1 MYKAGFIGYGSM
13 GAMLADGF
21 ISAGGLTQRD
31 VILSNRTRGKLEA
44 AREKW
49 PEVALAHS
57 NADVA
62 RQARHVFLC
71 VKPADMKDVLD
82 EILPAISIHTH
93 IISTAGAVALESIQS
108 VTGGAVSKVM
118 PTVTSEACAGVSL
131 VCHNSAVRQE
141 DIEFLEGLLG
151 LLGRVKALPEEDFG
165 MAAELTSCMPGF
177 IASIFKELMEAAMRR
192 PEALERAVTQE
203 LLLETLL
210 GTARLLSER
219 GMGFDETV
227 RRVATPGGI
236 TREGVN
242 VLEAGLPG
250 LFDELLDK
258 TLNKRRELYEHING
272 SI

>member
-13 GAMLADGF
+13 GAMLVDGF
-21 ISAGGLTQRD
+21 ISAGALAQRD
-31 VILSNRTRGKLEA
+31 VILSNRTRHKLEA
-44 AREKW
+44 ARERW
-49 PEVALAHS
+49 PEVALAHG

-71 VKPADMKDVLD
+71 VKPADMKGVLD
-82 EILPAISIHTH
+82 EILPAISINTH
-93 IISTAGAVALESIQS
+93 IISIAGAVALESVQNI
-108 VTGGAVSKVM
+108 TGGAVSKVI
-118 PTVTSEACAGVSL
+118 PAVTSEVCAGVSL

-141 DIEFLEGLLG
+141 DKDFLEGLLG
-151 LLGRVKALPEEDFG
+151 HIGRVKALPEEDFG

-177 IASIFKELMEAAMRR
+177 IASVFKELYEAAMRR
-192 PEALERAVTQE
+192 PEALDRAVAQE

-210 GTARLLSER
+210 GTARLLAER

-250 LFDELLDK
+250 VFDELFEK
-258 TLNKRRELYEHING
+258 TLEKRREIYERING
-272 SI
+272 ST